1 MYFFLLAAAPYARSF
16 MRSVSVHDMSSVFTD
31 MIRLRTTRRIPVI
44 SVLLRCLFCFYSFF
58 LNPKRIMLN
67 VNGAKENAGD
77 IKNKEQ
83 QQRLRCKQR
92 PRQQKKEFRLCAC
105 TARFRQTGAFRLR
118 TMLILAAL
126 SGSMAWPVISGA
138 GELNLSFIH
147 GVDKNHAPAIL
158 KDGNAFPPGQYVVDV
173 VLNRQK
179 TARQMLTITPD
190 DTKSLCLS
198 PDWIQ
203 QAHLL
208 LDISAFKEQYDTA
221 RDCYRLGDY
230 PAGSVR
236 LDYGTQTLY
245 ISEPQVTLRTLK
257 AGEDWDYGV
266 SGFRLRYSTNASKTQ
281 QSQAVYYGN
290 VDLSANIGRWVL
302 SGSSSGFSG
311 RGFESPRA
319 VASTVVAPLHSNFE
333 LGKTRTRS
341 TLMSDF
347 SFYGASLTSD
357 SSMTPWS
364 ARGYAPVISGVAHT
378 NARITVSQSGY
389 TLTSRVVSPGAYAL
403 NDIAPTGNGDLTVTV
418 EEEDGSKTVRVYPV
432 TTLPTLLRAGD
443 FNYNLSVGT
452 RNDDSQ
458 VKGVFVAG
466 SLDYGF
472 EPVTLNLST
481 ILHRQYQGAGLGIS
495 RNMGAW
501 GALDVSAQVSRSV
514 FDNHKDGDF
523 RNGLPGVRSGE
534 ETPEQKALSDRND
547 WLWHS
552 YGGGHGRPASGP
564 QTGVSATVK
573 YARSFGN
580 KTNLHLLT
588 WRYTGEKYV
597 DFSGFDPTQVWLNEN
612 RKLRYEAIISQG
624 IGSAWLNF
632 SGWTQS
638 YRDRDSNDSGLNA
651 SCSTSLG
658 RASLGLYASY
668 SHTPWTPH
676 DYSLSMNVSIPFTV
690 AGKQQYTSTGMNW
703 RPHGDTQVNTSVSGN
718 PTDNLSYSLGAG
730 GGRDSSNVSASLGYT
745 LDAMQTGASLS
756 QSHYSGSGSR
766 TSGSVSA
773 SGAVMGTMQ
782 SGLLFT
788 REQSGAVAVVKIPDI
803 PGVTFN
809 GSRPTGRNGVTA
821 LSLSEYSRNDIRIN
835 PENVPDDIDLPDT
848 VYSVV
853 PTRQAI
859 VFREFNYTRINRYV
873 LKVNG
878 CDGSPLPQGST
889 AVTESGLDAG
899 FVTGNGLLLSNLPAE
914 PASLTLT
921 APDGTLCRV
930 NMTGVKPDAGRLK
943 EVRCE

>member
-1 MYFFLLAAAPYARSF
+1 
-16 MRSVSVHDMSSVFTD
+16 
-31 MIRLRTTRRIPVI
+31 MIKRRAGHTGNSGKITVTEPGVESGTRV
-44 SVLLRCLFCFYSFF
+44 
-58 LNPKRIMLN
+58 
-67 VNGAKENAGD
+67 
-77 IKNKEQ
+77 
-83 QQRLRCKQR
+83 
-92 PRQQKKEFRLCAC
+92 
-105 TARFRQTGAFRLR
+105 FRQSVPVGQSGGFRMHTLAR
-118 TMLILAAL
+118 LVMLAVL
-126 SGSMAWPVISGA
+126 SGGVMSPAVSGA
-138 GELNLSFIH
+138 GELNLNFIH

-158 KDGNAFPPGQYVVDV
+158 KDGTRFPPGQYVVDV

-179 TARQMLTITPD
+179 VARQMLTITPD
-190 DTKSLCLS
+190 DAKSLCLS

-203 QAHLL
+203 QSHLL
-208 LDISAFKEQYDTA
+208 LDISAFKEQYDTV

-266 SGFRLRYSTNASKTQ
+266 PGFRLRYSTNASKTQ
-281 QSQAVYYGN
+281 QSPTVYYGN
-290 VDLSANIGRWVL
+290 VDLNANIGRWVL

-311 RGFESPRA
+311 RGFESPQA
-319 VASTVVAPLHSNFE
+319 VASTVVAPLRGNFE
-333 LGKTRTRS
+333 IGKTRTRS

-357 SSMTPWS
+357 NSMVPWS
-364 ARGYAPVISGVAHT
+364 SRGYAPVISGVAHS
-378 NARITVSQSGY
+378 NARITVSQGGY
-389 TLTSRVVSPGAYAL
+389 TLTSRVVPPGEYAL
-403 NDIAPTGNGDLTVTV
+403 NDISPIGNGDMTVTV

-472 EPVTLNLST
+472 EPVTLNLAT

-501 GALDVSAQVSRSV
+501 GALEVSAQVSRSV
-514 FDNHKDGDF
+514 FDNNENRYRFHDD
-523 RNGLPGVRSGE
+523 RSAD
-534 ETPEQKALSDRND
+534 ETPEEKAFNDRND
-547 WLWHS
+547 WLWNN
-552 YGGGHGRPASGP
+552 YGRGYGRRASGP

-573 YARSFGN
+573 YAKSLGD

-597 DFSGFDPTQVWLNEN
+597 DFSGFDPTQVWLSEN
-612 RKLRYEAIISQG
+612 RKERYEAVISQG
-624 IGSAWLNF
+624 IGNSWLNF

-638 YRDRDSNDSGLNA
+638 YRDRDSNDSGMNA
-651 SCSTSLG
+651 SYSTSLG

-668 SHTPWTPH
+668 SHSPWMSH

-690 AGKQQYTSTGMNW
+690 AGKQQYTSTSVSW

-718 PTDNLSYSLGAG
+718 PTDSLSYSLGAG
-730 GGRDSSNVSASLGYT
+730 GARDSSNLSASLGYT

-756 QSHYSGSGSR
+756 QSHYRGSASR

-809 GSRPTGRNGVTA
+809 GSRPTGRRGVTA
-821 LSLSEYSRNDIRIN
+821 LPLSEYSRNDIRIN
-835 PENVPDDIDLPDT
+835 PENVPDDVDLLDT

-859 VFREFNYTRINRYV
+859 VFREFNYTRVNRYV
-873 LKVNG
+873 LKVSG
-878 CDGSPLPQGST
+878 RDGSPLPQGST
-889 AVTESGLDAG
+889 AVTDNGLDAG
-899 FVTGNGLLLSNLPAE
+899 FVTGNGLLLSNLLSE
-914 PASLTLT
+914 PVSLTLT
-921 APDGTLCRV
+921 TPSGTQCRV
-930 NMTGVKPDAGRLK
+930 NMNGVKPDAGKLK